1 MDNHTKEQRRR
12 NMQAVRNKD
21 SNIEKKL
28 RQELW
33 ARGLR
38 YRKNCPTVFGKPDIA
53 FIGRKIAVFCDSE
66 FWHGYDWENKKNNIK
81 SRRDFWWPKIEKNMQ
96 RDKKVTEQLTA
107 EGWLVIRF
115 WGDEIK
121 KQPIRCADIVEEA
134 IRKR

>member
-12 NMQAVRNKD
+12 NMQAVKNKD

-53 FIGRKIAVFCDSE
+53 FIGRKIAVFATVS
-66 FWHGYDWENKKNNIK
+66 FGMVTIGKTKRIISKAAGTFGGLKLKKHAARQKSHGTTY
-81 SRRDFWWPKIEKNMQ
+81 S
-96 RDKKVTEQLTA
+96 
-107 EGWLVIRF
+107 
-115 WGDEIK
+115 
-121 KQPIRCADIVEEA
+121 
-134 IRKR
+134 

>member
-1 MDNHTKEQRRR
+1 MEYKHIHKEEIAKHDDG
-12 NMQAVRNKD
+12 NMHKIISDQHGC
-21 SNIEKKL
+21 
-28 RQELW
+28 QQ
-33 ARGLR
+33 
-38 YRKNCPTVFGKPDIA
+38 TFGISKQTTDF
-53 FIGRKIAVFCDSE
+53 FIGRMIAFFCDSE

-121 KQPIRCADIVEEA
+121 NQPIRCADIVEEA